1 MKEKVFIPNKI
12 ERLQA
17 LEGVRLA
24 SFKQRAFAFIIDLF
38 ICFFL
43 FLVTLFIVGIFLWY
57 KATSGS
63 FNTYS
68 FTFDIFSWY
77 GKLFLNILIPILY
90 FGLSTYLSN
99 GKTIGKKI
107 MKIRVIS
114 LVNEKI
120 TLWDSIERSLGYVTS
135 IFELGIGFFQYF
147 FHPNCRTTQDCL
159 AETIVIRE

>member
-1 MKEKVFIPNKI
+1 MKEKIFIPNEI

-24 SFKQRAFAFIIDLF
+24 NFRQRAFAFIIDLF

-43 FLVTLFIVGIFLWY
+43 FLVTLFIAGIFLWY
-57 KATSGS
+57 KATGGS
-63 FNTYS
+63 FTTYS

-77 GKLFLNILIPILY
+77 GKLVLNILIPILY

-120 TLWDSIERSLGYVTS
+120 TLWNSIERSLGYGAS

-147 FHPNCRTTQDCL
+147 FHPNCRTSHDCL